1 VLYENFLARLKE
13 TSEQEELQ
21 SADARILSPAE
32 PPLLPQSQAKKRT
45 LLLALILG
53 GMAGV
58 GIVFLLDKLNNTFR
72 APGQLEQLTGERML
86 GTIPA
91 AGSNMHRHDVI
102 KVLREQPKSSL
113 AESVRSL
120 RTSLLFSN
128 VDRPPRSVMF
138 TSSIPRE
145 GKSTS
150 SMLVALTSRQMG
162 KTAVIIDCDLRLPA
176 LARLLGADDDRP
188 GLLSLIEGASTL
200 EESVFRDPETGLHVL
215 MTKPHEPRSNIN
227 PADILSSNRFRDII
241 DDLKSRYDLVILDT
255 PPALVVADA
264 KILANQVDALVYAVR
279 WDSTPRGAVLEGLK
293 DLRSVKAPI
302 AGVILTL
309 INESKAAKYSYDGY
323 SYYKGRYKDYYVS

>member
-1 VLYENFLARLKE
+1 
-13 TSEQEELQ
+13 
-21 SADARILSPAE
+21 
-32 PPLLPQSQAKKRT
+32 
-45 LLLALILG
+45 
-53 GMAGV
+53 
-58 GIVFLLDKLNNTFR
+58 
-72 APGQLEQLTGERML
+72 
-86 GTIPA
+86 
-91 AGSNMHRHDVI
+91 
-102 KVLREQPKSSL
+102 
-113 AESVRSL
+113 
-120 RTSLLFSN
+120 
-128 VDRPPRSVMF
+128 
-138 TSSIPRE
+138 
-145 GKSTS
+145 
-150 SMLVALTSRQMG
+150 MLVALTSRQMG